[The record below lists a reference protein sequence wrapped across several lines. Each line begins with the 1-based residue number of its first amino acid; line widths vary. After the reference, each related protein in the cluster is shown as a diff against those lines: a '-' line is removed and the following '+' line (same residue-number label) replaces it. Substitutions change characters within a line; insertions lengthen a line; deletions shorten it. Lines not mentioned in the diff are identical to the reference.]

1 MQSHRRT
8 NKFFLLVAFPIAL
21 AIAMATLPSQ
31 NYNAAISAGQDR
43 PDKKKESEDNQMPVA
58 IFAASEPA
66 DPGVR
71 DLRHV
76 RSSRYD
82 KRRPEP
88 LSELPAGIEEL
99 PLISH
104 WAWGTTA
111 LPSTQSDAVV
121 IGEVTDAQAHLSN
134 DRTGVY
140 SEFTVRVKEVL
151 KNLNQVS
158 LTPSEGVILEREGG
172 AVRFPS
178 GRVQR
183 YRIVHQG
190 MPLVGRQYVL
200 FLKYDDQAQSFS
212 ILTGYELYRG
222 RVIPLDSL
230 DQFAVYK
237 GTDEN
242 SFLNAVRHSIAYPS
256 QVQPSKGSENQ

>member
-1 MQSHRRT
+1 
-8 NKFFLLVAFPIAL
+8 LLVAFPIAL
-21 AIAMATLPSQ
+21 GIAMATLPSQ

-43 PDKKKESEDNQMPVA
+43 PDKKKESEDNQIPVA
-58 IFAASEPA
+58 TFAASDPA
-66 DPGVR
+66 DPAGR
-71 DLRHV
+71 DLRRV
-76 RSSRYD
+76 RSSRHD
-82 KRRPEP
+82 KRRPQP

-99 PLISH
+99 PLNSH
-104 WAWGTTA
+104 WAWGMVA

-121 IGEVTDAQAHLSN
+121 IGEVTDAQAYLSN

-158 LTPSEGVILEREGG
+158 LTPSEVVILEREGG

-190 MPLVGRQYVL
+190 IPLVGRQYVL
-200 FLKYDDQAQSFS
+200 FLKYNDQAQSFS
-212 ILTGYELYRG
+212 ILTGYELHKG
-222 RVIPLDSL
+222 RVVPLDSL

-242 SFLNAVRHSIAYPS
+242 SFLNAVRDSIAYPS
-256 QVQPSKGSENQ
+256 RYSLRKAGK

>member
-8 NKFFLLVAFPIAL
+8 NEFFLLVALPIAL
-21 AIAMATLPSQ
+21 AIAMTTLPSQ
-31 NYNAAISAGQDR
+31 SYDAAVWAGQDR
-43 PDKKKESEDNQMPVA
+43 PDKKNESQDNQMPVA
-58 IFAASEPA
+58 TFGASEAA
-66 DPGVR
+66 DPAVR
-71 DLRHV
+71 DLRRV

-99 PLISH
+99 PLTSH
-104 WAWGTTA
+104 WAWGMTA

-140 SEFTVRVKEVL
+140 SEFSVRVKEVL
-151 KNLNQVS
+151 KNFNQVS
-158 LTPSEGVILEREGG
+158 LTPSEAIILEREGG

-212 ILTGYELYRG
+212 ILTGYELHKG

-230 DQFAVYK
+230 DQFSVYK

-242 SFLNAVRHSIAYPS
+242 SFLNAVRDSIAYPS
-256 QVQPSKGSENQ
+256 QYSLRKAGK